1 MYKNIYE
8 LRLRMNNN
16 IDISNLNEA
25 EKELLKI
32 EEKIENIIGD
42 RRFITVDD
50 LKEIEKLDNV
60 FIEDNGVSS
69 KLDCNWYT
77 VCLYH
82 EDSELDIESI
92 NLYVK

>member
-1 MYKNIYE
+1 
-8 LRLRMNNN
+8 MNNN
-16 IDISNLNEA
+16 IDISSLNEA
-25 EKELLKI
+25 EKELLQI

-42 RRFITVDD
+42 RKFITVDD

>member
-1 MYKNIYE
+1 
-8 LRLRMNNN
+8 MNNN
-16 IDISNLNEA
+16 IDISSLKEA
-25 EKELLKI
+25 EKELLQI

-42 RRFITVDD
+42 RKFITVDD

>member
-1 MYKNIYE
+1 
-8 LRLRMNNN
+8 MNNN
-16 IDISNLNEA
+16 IDISSLNEA
-25 EKELLKI
+25 EKGLLQI

>member
-1 MYKNIYE
+1 
-8 LRLRMNNN
+8 MNNN

-25 EKELLKI
+25 EKELLQI

-77 VCLYH
+77 VYLYH

>member
-1 MYKNIYE
+1 
-8 LRLRMNNN
+8 MNNN
-16 IDISNLNEA
+16 IDISSLNEA
-25 EKELLKI
+25 EKGLLQI

-42 RRFITVDD
+42 RKFITVDD

-60 FIEDNGVSS
+60 FIEDNGVNS

>member
-1 MYKNIYE
+1 
-8 LRLRMNNN
+8 MNNN
-16 IDISNLNEA
+16 IDISSLSEA
-25 EKELLKI
+25 EKGLLQI

-42 RRFITVDD
+42 RKFITVDD